1 MANGVEC
8 HIHSNILPRAHWA
21 FYSTMVEIDESVEG
35 LNPRG
40 IREGELKEREIIDQR
55 VKKCKV
61 DQL

>member
-1 MANGVEC
+1 M
-8 HIHSNILPRAHWA
+8 SSPSHWA